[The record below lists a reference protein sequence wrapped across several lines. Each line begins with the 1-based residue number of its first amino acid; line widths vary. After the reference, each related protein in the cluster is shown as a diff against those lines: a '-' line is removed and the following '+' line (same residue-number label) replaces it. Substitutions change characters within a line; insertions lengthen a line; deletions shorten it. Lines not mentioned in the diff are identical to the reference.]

1 MTAAYVLKI
10 FMIMD
15 FLFSGH
21 GFGIN
26 TNILDT
32 NVINLAV
39 VVAIVISVLGDALR
53 DLLGN
58 RKKTILTNLN
68 AADKRAQEVLEAK
81 REILAQADMAKREAR
96 EIYDQISDAV
106 QREKKACIEQAD
118 EECLRLKQLKGDRL
132 RFQQQKATQHI
143 AQQIIV
149 LSVDEAQQVLEKRA
163 KSRRSQIWINTKKM
177 TYYVTIQKYKRLL
190 F

>member
-1 MTAAYVLKI
+1 MPI
-10 FMIMD
+10 R

-39 VVAIVISVLGDALR
+39 VIAVVISVVGDALR

-58 RKKTILTNLN
+58 RKKTILANLN
-68 AADKRAQEVLEAK
+68 AADQRAQEIRDKMNQARQQLDQAHQK
-81 REILAQADMAKREAR
+81 ASEIRQQGL
-96 EIYDQISDAV
+96 DAAE
-106 QREKKACIEQAD
+106 REKRVCIEQAD
-118 EECLRLKQLKGDRL
+118 DECLRLKQLKDDRL
-132 RFQQQKATQHI
+132 RFQQQKATEHI

-149 LSVDEAQQVLEKRA
+149 LSVDEAQQALEKRV
-163 KSRRSQIWINTKKM
+163 KSRSSQIWVNTKKM